1 MEIQKCNLTTFKF
14 FTVFTIVLLK
24 ITFTVLPFFDHFFSK
39 THAKFLIFLK
49 CFVSPIHYEI
59 FAALDRKNSDFH
71 FKPLKTGHRI

>member
-49 CFVSPIHYEI
+49 CFVSPILRVKLSGLSKKSISTY
-59 FAALDRKNSDFH
+59 
-71 FKPLKTGHRI
+71 G